1 MTSPRKPAAARATL
15 TREER
20 GAATRERLLQATV
33 DCLYAKGY
41 VATTTV
47 EVCKRAKA
55 PRGTLLHHF
64 GTKTELV
71 VAAAEHIFELRL
83 LEFRKAFAALPAE
96 QRNGSSVIDL
106 LWSIVSGPTFYAW
119 LELTVAARTDPELRK
134 SLIEM
139 YRRFEP
145 RTAAAY
151 YEMFPQQREAD
162 ALNGSSKDFGFAVLN
177 GLAIDRIF
185 KEEREITPV
194 LHLLKQLS
202 TALDPPT

>member
-1 MTSPRKPAAARATL
+1 MG
-15 TREER
+15 REER

-33 DCLYAKGY
+33 DCLYEKGY

-83 LEFRKAFAALPAE
+83 AEFRRAIGALPPTERHA
-96 QRNGSSVIDL
+96 RTVIDL
-106 LWSIVSGPTFYAW
+106 LWSIISGPTFYAW
-119 LELTVAARTDPELRK
+119 LELTVAARTDPELRAALV
-134 SLIEM
+134 SFQ
-139 YRRFEP
+139 RRFEP
-145 RTAAAY
+145 RTTQAY
-151 YEMFPQQREAD
+151 YELFPHKAAAD
-162 ALNGSSKDFGFAVLN
+162 PTERATKDFGFALLN

-185 KEEREITPV
+185 KDDSEITPV
-194 LHLLKQLS
+194 LALLKDLS
-202 TALDPPT
+202 AALDPPT

>member
-1 MTSPRKPAAARATL
+1 MG
-15 TREER
+15 REER

-33 DCLYAKGY
+33 DCLYEKGY

-83 LEFRKAFAALPAE
+83 SEFRQAFGALPLP
-96 QRNGSSVIDL
+96 QRNARTVIDL
-106 LWSIVSGPTFYAW
+106 LWTIISGPTFYAW
-119 LELTVAARTDPELRK
+119 LELTVAARTDPELRAALVSFQK
-134 SLIEM
+134 
-139 YRRFEP
+139 RFEP
-145 RTAAAY
+145 RTTQAY
-151 YEMFPQQREAD
+151 YELFPHKIAGD
-162 ALNGSSKDFGFAVLN
+162 ASERATKDFGFALLN

-185 KEEREITPV
+185 KDDSEITPV
-194 LHLLKQLS
+194 LTLLKELS
-202 TALDPPT
+202 AGLDPPT